1 MAKFYEALDDKLI
14 AFIEAQPMF
23 FIASAVAEGRVDLS
37 LKGLDTAGW
46 GE

>member
-23 FIASAVAEGRVDLS
+23 FIA
-37 LKGLDTAGW
+37 TAARRRAGQYFA
-46 GE
+46 